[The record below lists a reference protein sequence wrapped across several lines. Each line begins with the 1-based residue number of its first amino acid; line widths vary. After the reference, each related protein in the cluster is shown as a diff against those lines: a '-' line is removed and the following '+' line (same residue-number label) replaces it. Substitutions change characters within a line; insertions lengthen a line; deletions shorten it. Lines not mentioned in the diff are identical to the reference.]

1 MCILV
6 LVLTGLGKIVGWAMV
21 GRGELGFVIAKEALD
36 DDILSDR
43 GFIMSVWALLVA
55 TFLSPILMKYFL
67 TRQRRADSE
76 QVANLEH
83 DEATAA
89 KRISTTL

>member
-1 MCILV
+1 
-6 LVLTGLGKIVGWAMV
+6 MV